1 MKKQILIG
9 AAFAVFSAAAI
20 GLVTSNLV
28 QAQSLAGNDRQTAI
42 LNANK
47 AINAL
52 DKIEGNFVQTNPNKS
67 KYSGRFWLDRPGRMR
82 FEYSA
87 PVTTLMVANDSTI
100 AITDAKLLSVDKYPL
115 RQSPLYFLLKSN
127 VDLGKEVKVT
137 AVNRSGSNTE
147 IAMRDARNEAQ
158 GELTLVFD
166 AKNTLLGWRV
176 IDGRK
181 QLTMVTLSNVK
192 KSGNLDAKLFAIP
205 KSKVVKPLTK
215 GGK

>member
-1 MKKQILIG
+1 MKRRILIG
-9 AAFAVFSAAAI
+9 ALCAVLGA
-20 GLVTSNLV
+20 GLIPVSKIY
-28 QAQSLAGNDRQTAI
+28 AQSLAGNDRLIAI
-42 LNANK
+42 NNANK

-67 KYSGRFWLDRPGRMR
+67 KYSGRFWLDRPGKMR

-127 VDLGKEVKVT
+127 VDLGNEVKVT
-137 AVNRSGSNTE
+137 GVNKIGANTE

-166 AKNTLLGWRV
+166 AKNNLLGWRV
-176 IDGRK
+176 LDGRK
-181 QLTMVTLSNVK
+181 QTTIVTLSNVK
-192 KSGNLDAKLFAIP
+192 KSGTLDSKLFAIP

>member
-1 MKKQILIG
+1 MKRRILIG
-9 AAFAVFSAAAI
+9 ALCAVLGA
-20 GLVTSNLV
+20 GLIPVSKIY
-28 QAQSLAGNDRQTAI
+28 AQSLAGNDRLIAI
-42 LNANK
+42 NNANK

-67 KYSGRFWLDRPGRMR
+67 KYSGRFWLDRPGKMR

-127 VDLGKEVKVT
+127 VDLGNEVKVT
-137 AVNRSGSNTE
+137 GVNKIGANTE

-176 IDGRK
+176 LDGRK
-181 QLTMVTLSNVK
+181 QTTIVTLSNVK
-192 KSGNLDAKLFAIP
+192 KSGTLDSKLFAIP

>member
-1 MKKQILIG
+1 MKRRILIG
-9 AAFAVFSAAAI
+9 ALCAVLGA
-20 GLVTSNLV
+20 GLIPVSKIY
-28 QAQSLAGNDRQTAI
+28 AQSLAGNDRLSAI
-42 LNANK
+42 NNANK

-67 KYSGRFWLDRPGRMR
+67 KYSGRFWLDRPGKMR

-127 VDLGKEVKVT
+127 VDLGNEVKVT
-137 AVNRSGSNTE
+137 GVNKIGANTE

-176 IDGRK
+176 LDGRK
-181 QLTMVTLSNVK
+181 QTTIVTLSNVK
-192 KSGNLDAKLFAIP
+192 KSGTLDSKLFAIP

>member
-1 MKKQILIG
+1 MKRRILIG
-9 AAFAVFSAAAI
+9 ALCAVLGA
-20 GLVTSNLV
+20 GLIPVSKIY
-28 QAQSLAGNDRQTAI
+28 AQSLAGNDRLIAI
-42 LNANK
+42 NNANK

-67 KYSGRFWLDRPGRMR
+67 KYSGRFWLDRPGKMR

-127 VDLGKEVKVT
+127 VDLGNEVKVT
-137 AVNRSGSNTE
+137 SVNKIGANTE

-166 AKNTLLGWRV
+166 AKNNLLGWRV
-176 IDGRK
+176 LDGRK
-181 QLTMVTLSNVK
+181 QTTIVTLSNVK
-192 KSGNLDAKLFAIP
+192 KSGTLDSKLFAIP

>member
-1 MKKQILIG
+1 MKRRILFG
-9 AAFAVFSAAAI
+9 AAFALLSAGGIGLLTNTNAIAQALAGSDRQAAI
-20 GLVTSNLV
+20 
-28 QAQSLAGNDRQTAI
+28 I
-42 LNANK
+42 NANK

-52 DKIEGNFVQTNPNKS
+52 DKIEGNFIQTNPNKS

-137 AVNRSGSNTE
+137 SVNKSGTNTE

-176 IDGRK
+176 LDGRK
-181 QLTMVTLSNVK
+181 QTTIVTLSNVK
-192 KSGNLDAKLFAIP
+192 KSGTLDAKLFAIP